1 VATPRE
7 NFESWFVNVLDSLYP
22 RREAGFVILMTALP
36 LLERYLRQRAG
47 LPAEGVTIN
56 NPRFYDE
63 LRTIFPVLRDRNQA
77 QHFWKVYRNGLLH
90 QGTFSQQSVISGLA
104 SHDIAESICIDQNG
118 NFCVHPVLFAKRV
131 LEQIAN
137 DFSTFEGA
145 STAAPP
151 LSTAGPYQ
159 IAPNAPVIYSTSAAR
174 EQNWDGSTPTPPPG
188 RLQSQIC

>member
-1 VATPRE
+1 VVRQCVGKFISTPG
-7 NFESWFVNVLDSLYP
+7 SWICDTHDRF
-22 RREAGFVILMTALP
+22 P
-36 LLERYLRQRAG
+36 LLERYLRQWVG
-47 LPAEGVTIN
+47 LPAEDDRIN

-63 LRTIFPVLRDRNQA
+63 LRKLFPALHDRNQA
-77 QHFWKVYRNGLLH
+77 QDFWQVYRNGLLH
-90 QGTFSQQSVISGLA
+90 QGTFSQQRVISGLA
-104 SHDIAESICIDQNG
+104 SHDIAETISIDQNG

-137 DFSTFEGA
+137 DFSTFEGT

-151 LSTAGPYQ
+151 LCTAGPYQ
-159 IAPNAPVIYSTSAAR
+159 IAPDAPIIYGTSAPR